1 MRVGRRRGC
10 GCVGQGSAG
19 GWHDPPNQL
28 FNGHDLLAITD
39 LLQLIKHRLD
49 AYGQTVLLFGRVVQ
63 LPKDL
68 LCKGS

>member
-1 MRVGRRRGC
+1 MRVGRRRRC

-28 FNGHDLLAITD
+28 FNRHDLLAITE

-49 AYGQTVLLFGRVVQ
+49 AYGQTVLLFGRVLQ
-63 LPKDL
+63 LSKDL
-68 LCKGS
+68 FCNGS